1 MNTIIKS
8 AADVSFTQ
16 SDAFKKA
23 MDYMD
28 SFVADDFTTPVP
40 VNEDTKVVIAHNN
53 MDMDKNLKT
62 TLLYSLQDYI
72 GAFSLLDAL
81 PYSFI
86 RPEHVKPFVKAEN
99 DLQSTIDLAKHEYQ
113 SSQDNNLYGLIVGAE
128 SAIKSAK
135 EVLEADAKDRK
146 VEIFG

>member
-1 MNTIIKS
+1 M
-8 AADVSFTQ
+8 
-16 SDAFKKA
+16 FKNQITF
-23 MDYMD
+23 M
-28 SFVADDFTTPVP
+28 
-40 VNEDTKVVIAHNN
+40 E
-53 MDMDKNLKT
+53 KNLKT
-62 TLLYSLQDYI
+62 TLLYSIQDYI

-81 PYSFI
+81 PYIAI

-99 DLQSTIDLAKHEYQ
+99 DLQSTIDLAKQECQ

-128 SAIKSAK
+128 SVIKAAS

>member
-1 MNTIIKS
+1 M
-8 AADVSFTQ
+8 
-16 SDAFKKA
+16 FKNQITF
-23 MDYMD
+23 M
-28 SFVADDFTTPVP
+28 
-40 VNEDTKVVIAHNN
+40 E
-53 MDMDKNLKT
+53 KNLKT
-62 TLLYSLQDYI
+62 TLLYSIQDSI

-81 PYSFI
+81 PYIAI

-99 DLQSTIDLAKHEYQ
+99 DLQSTIDLAKQECQ

-128 SAIKSAK
+128 SVIKAAS

>member
-1 MNTIIKS
+1 M
-8 AADVSFTQ
+8 
-16 SDAFKKA
+16 
-23 MDYMD
+23 
-28 SFVADDFTTPVP
+28 
-40 VNEDTKVVIAHNN
+40 E
-53 MDMDKNLKT
+53 KNLKT

-99 DLQSTIDLAKHEYQ
+99 NLQSSIDLAKQEYQ
-113 SSQDNNLYGLIVGAE
+113 SSQDNNFYGLIVGAE
-128 SAIKSAK
+128 SAIKAAK
-135 EVLEADAKDRK
+135 EVLEADSKNRK